1 MRLRCPVNDDTSVA
15 AAIVVT
21 VVITVIVVVTVIVSI
36 VDATFMN
43 TTGLVTV
50 WPMNK
55 S

>member
-21 VVITVIVVVTVIVSI
+21 VVITVIVSI